1 MDQSGIQTHVLIG
14 PVFIKIVQKG
24 LTDNTSHTFLPRA
37 NAVVYANGIF
47 CIANEWAS
55 SGLSSRVKV
64 RHGQQH
70 HMVKTEALD
79 ATLASQSL
87 LTGFVLEIS
96 PQNDGSRTR

>member
-1 MDQSGIQTHVLIG
+1 MV
-14 PVFIKIVQKG
+14 
-24 LTDNTSHTFLPRA
+24 N
-37 NAVVYANGIF
+37 
-47 CIANEWAS
+47 
-55 SGLSSRVKV
+55 
-64 RHGQQH
+64 QH